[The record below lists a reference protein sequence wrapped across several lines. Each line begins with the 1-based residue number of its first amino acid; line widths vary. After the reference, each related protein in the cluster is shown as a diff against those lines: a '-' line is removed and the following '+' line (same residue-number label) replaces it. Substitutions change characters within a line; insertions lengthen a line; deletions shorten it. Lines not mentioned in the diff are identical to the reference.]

1 MLPYNAVS
9 PAHPFSGF
17 VLNLNVTTLIH
28 RDGGDK
34 ELCVV
39 LVFSDCVGGELC
51 LKEPGVVLDLRLG
64 NLVIFPSTKIS
75 HFNLHFAGKRASI
88 VFYTDKEIERWASD
102 QNGWRHNV
110 YLRTLSWCTYVFGYV
125 ITIDHDHMIVFQIFV
140 PNCHHVNRRVCFVE
154 YSSSIQNASEEEN
167 DTGRNAEPYS
177 SPEEATRR
185 PAKDHWYDLTA
196 EFMNSRQ
203 QINADVVP
211 FPWLSEN
218 LNAREKKAP
227 RDCEISRP
235 KGQCGRGANSG
246 HGGYSLEKSM
256 GLENAH
262 YLRIQVMPFIFIISG
277 FQPDQAVIT
286 ANC

>member
-39 LVFSDCVGGELC
+39 LVLSDCVGGELC

-110 YLRTLSWCTYVFGYV
+110 YLRTLSWCTYVFGGHV
-125 ITIDHDHMIVFQIFV
+125 ITITITWSYFKFLFPTATTSIDAFALLNIHPV
-140 PNCHHVNRRVCFVE
+140 PKMPPKKKMTQAE
-154 YSSSIQNASEEEN
+154 MQSLIQAQKKQL
-167 DTGRNAEPYS
+167 
-177 SPEEATRR
+177 
-185 PAKDHWYDLTA
+185 KDQQKIIGMVWQLNSWIHGNILMLTL
-196 EFMNSRQ
+196 F
-203 QINADVVP
+203 
-211 FPWLSEN
+211 LS
-218 LNAREKKAP
+218 
-227 RDCEISRP
+227 
-235 KGQCGRGANSG
+235 
-246 HGGYSLEKSM
+246 H
-256 GLENAH
+256 
-262 YLRIQVMPFIFIISG
+262 G
-277 FQPDQAVIT
+277 FQKTLMLAKRNPPAIVKSAGLKASVVEALIRAT
-286 ANC
+286 EAILSKNPWV